1 MKNWW
6 APRAGCWD
14 SCWVLDQHFPF
25 EYYPSDPNWREGAT
39 LRKLFEERLNGS
51 EVKEAVVSALLK
63 VVQNGEV
70 ACVCELF
77 PDQVIR
83 YASFP
88 DALGD
93 ALNSWVTEV
102 NGDLLNG
109 EGYTCVLDK
118 KEVRIQPPQGNVVV
132 SNHFFVRIVKGVFSQ
147 NTEIDGAVNDSLMIR

>member
-1 MKNWW
+1 VKNWW

-14 SCWVLDQHFPF
+14 SCWTLDHHFPF

-63 VVQNGEV
+63 LVQNGEV
-70 ACVCELF
+70 DCLLR
-77 PDQVIR
+77 QG
-83 YASFP
+83 YGGSSFP

-118 KEVRIQPPQGNVVV
+118 KEERTQPPQGNVIVY
-132 SNHFFVRIVKGVFSQ
+132 NHFFVRIVKGVFSQ